1 LRHALEV
8 RHKSFETPAFPEL
21 LREHAISLVVA
32 DTAGRW
38 PLLRDVTADLVY
50 VRLHGDVELYTSG
63 YTDEALDKWA
73 AEIRQW
79 TAGGLDVHVH
89 FDNDV
94 KVHAPFD
101 AIHLAERV
109 AEPAALR

>member
-1 LRHALEV
+1 
-8 RHKSFETPAFPEL
+8 
-21 LREHAISLVVA
+21 
-32 DTAGRW
+32 
-38 PLLRDVTADLVY
+38 VY

-73 AEIRQW
+73 AEIGQW
-79 TAGGLDVHVH
+79 LAAGLDVHVH

-94 KVHAPFD
+94 KVHAPYD

-109 AEPAALR
+109 ADLAPTY